1 MASLIEELISTLEEE
16 NSLYEELI
24 PVAQSKTR
32 IIIKNDLE
40 ELQRITQQEQDFVDR
55 INVLE
60 HKREEIVSNVGVVLS
75 RKPEELTLK
84 EIILILKKQPKEQQC
99 LSRLR
104 DSLRQN
110 IGMLTRIN
118 GQNKVLIDES
128 LEIIEFNMNL
138 IQSTRMSPGN
148 NYDKGAQTTN
158 VPLVSNGRFDAKQ

>member
-16 NSLYEELI
+16 NKLYEELI
-24 PVAQSKTR
+24 PVAESKTR

-40 ELQRITQQEQDFVDR
+40 SLQKITEKEQDFVDE
-55 INVLE
+55 ISSLE
-60 HKREEIVSNVGVVLS
+60 HKREKIVSNVGVVLS
-75 RKPEELTLK
+75 RNPKELTLK
-84 EIILILKKQPKEQQC
+84 EIILILKKQPQEQQQ

-104 DSLRQN
+104 DSLIRS
-110 IGMLTRIN
+110 IN
-118 GQNKVLIDES
+118 RLSQINSQNKALIDES

-158 VPLVSNGRFDAKQ
+158 VPLVSSGSFDAKQ

>member
-16 NSLYEELI
+16 NRLYEELI
-24 PVAQSKTR
+24 PVAESKTR

-40 ELQRITQQEQDFVDR
+40 SLQKITEKEQDFVDE
-55 INVLE
+55 ISSLE
-60 HKREEIVSNVGVVLS
+60 HKREKIVSNVGVVLS
-75 RKPEELTLK
+75 RNPKELTLK
-84 EIILILKKQPKEQQC
+84 EIILILKKQPQEQQQ

-104 DSLRQN
+104 DSLIRS
-110 IGMLTRIN
+110 IN
-118 GQNKVLIDES
+118 RLSQINSQNKALIDES

-158 VPLVSNGRFDAKQ
+158 VPLVSSGSFDAKQ